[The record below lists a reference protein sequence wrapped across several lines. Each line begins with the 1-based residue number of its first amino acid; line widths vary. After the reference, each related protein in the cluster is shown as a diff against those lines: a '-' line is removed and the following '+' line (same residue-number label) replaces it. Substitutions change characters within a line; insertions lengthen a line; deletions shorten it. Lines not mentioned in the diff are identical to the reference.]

1 MAPSEVLAPQAA
13 LIALAAGLLAA
24 FPGCSSS
31 AHSSAAACARA
42 RVGGK
47 VVCLKPGVKCAS
59 RYERVYR
66 SYGLTCK
73 GTRLGQRAYVG
84 PPNP

>member
-1 MAPSEVLAPQAA
+1 MAPQAA
-13 LIALAAGLLAA
+13 LLALAGLLAV
-24 FPGCSSS
+24 FPGCSASV
-31 AHSSAAACARA
+31 HSSTTACARA

-73 GTRLGQRAYVG
+73 GTHLGQRTYVG
-84 PPNP
+84 PANP